1 MLTAL
6 YFGLQTQKRM
16 PRFAQAATALALGLA
31 LALPT
36 GGALLT
42 ATAGPAAAQSPF
54 SAAVRIN
61 DSIVTWYEVEQRAR
75 FLEILRTPGDLRAEA
90 LETLVD
96 ERLQLQEARRMGVT
110 ATPEE
115 IEAGVAEFA
124 ARADLGPEQFIRNIG
139 EEGVAPETFRDFVA
153 NGIAWRNVVQTRFGG
168 RVRGTISEGDID
180 EALAFA
186 PRLDGTRIL
195 LAEIVVPLTP
205 ENQETLRD
213 DLTRLMGELNFD
225 IETFSEAARR
235 FSAAQTREEGGLTG
249 WRPLNAVPPPLREDM
264 ILLRT
269 GETYGPVSLGPAIA
283 IFQMRG
289 LSEGSFQ
296 APPVTSIDYATIPL
310 PPISTEEG
318 AAAAAALRADIDVCD
333 DLYGQRPGAFER
345 REEALGA
352 VPRDIAMALSTL
364 DAGEMSFDITRNA
377 GATTLAVMLCA
388 RNVEEPEAGREA
400 VRQQIFSQRLEGYA
414 EALLE
419 ELRADA
425 IIRYE

>member
-1 MLTAL
+1 MIHSKTTLTRRL
-6 YFGLQTQKRM
+6 V
-16 PRFAQAATALALGLA
+16 QAATALGLGLA
-31 LALPT
+31 LPVGAALF
-36 GGALLT
+36 T
-42 ATAGPAAAQSPF
+42 AAGPLAAQSPF

-61 DSIVTWYEVEQRAR
+61 DSIVTWYEVDQRAR
-75 FLEILRTPGDLRAEA
+75 FMEIVRTPGNLREAALEA
-90 LETLVD
+90 LVN
-96 ERLQLQEARRMGVT
+96 ERLQVQEARRMGVT
-110 ATPEE
+110 ASPEE

-124 ARADLGPEQFIRNIG
+124 ARADLGPEQFLRNIG
-139 EEGVAPETFRDFVA
+139 QEGVAPETFRDFVA
-153 NGIAWRNVVQTRFGG
+153 NGISWRNVVQTRFGQ
-168 RVRGTISEGDID
+168 RVRGTISEADID

-186 PRLDGTRIL
+186 PRLDSARIL
-195 LAEIVVPLTP
+195 LAEIVVPVTP

-213 DLTRLMGELNFD
+213 DLTRLMGDLNFD

-235 FSAAQTREEGGLTG
+235 FSAAPTREEGGLTG
-249 WRPLNAVPPPLREDM
+249 WRPLNAVPPPLREQM
-264 ILLRT
+264 VLLRT

-296 APPVTSIDYATIPL
+296 TPPVTSVDYATIPL
-310 PPISTEEG
+310 PAVSTEEG

-345 REEALGA
+345 RDEALGA

-364 DAGEMSFDITRNA
+364 DAGEMTFTVSRNA

-400 VRQQIFSQRLEGYA
+400 VRQQLFAQRLEGYA
-414 EALLE
+414 DALLE

-425 IIRYE
+425 IISYE